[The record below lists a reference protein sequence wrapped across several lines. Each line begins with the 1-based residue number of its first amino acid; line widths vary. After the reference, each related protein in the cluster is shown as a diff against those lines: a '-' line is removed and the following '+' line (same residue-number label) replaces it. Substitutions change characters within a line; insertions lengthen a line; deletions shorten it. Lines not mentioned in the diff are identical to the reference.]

1 LSHQLFAMSKLK
13 IEKVLVE
20 KLRQGD
26 EMAFE
31 VIFHRTKGKLKG
43 FLVKVLPVGQD
54 AESIIQEIY
63 LKIWS
68 SRKLIN
74 SNRNFE
80 TYFFAI
86 ARNMVI
92 DIMRKRLHKQ
102 KYLEELCSQ
111 LKEEGN
117 DCLDAHQILQYS
129 ELEKKIYGIIER
141 LPEQRKIIFKLNRIE
156 GLTYKEIAKKL
167 DISENTVDSQMR
179 SALAFLRKEMELFLS
194 ILLLAYF

>member
-1 LSHQLFAMSKLK
+1 MSHQLFAMSKLK

>member
-1 LSHQLFAMSKLK
+1 MSKLK

>member
-1 LSHQLFAMSKLK
+1 LGHQLFVMSKLI

-43 FLVKVLPVGQD
+43 FLVKVLPVGED
-54 AESIIQEIY
+54 VESILQEIY

-68 SRKLIN
+68 SRKSIKT
-74 SNRNFE
+74 NRSFE
-80 TYFFAI
+80 TYLFAI
-86 ARNMVI
+86 ARNMVV
-92 DIMRKRLHKQ
+92 DVMRKRFHKQ

-117 DCLDAHQILQYS
+117 DCLDGDQILQYS
-129 ELEKKIYGIIER
+129 ELEKKIYGLIEQ
-141 LPEQRKIIFKLNRIE
+141 LPEQRQIIFKLNRIE
-156 GLTYKEIAKKL
+156 GLTYKEIAQKL

-179 SALAFLRKEMELFLS
+179 SALAFLRKEMKSFLS
-194 ILLLAYF
+194 ILILAYF